1 MDSQSIDSK
10 KIHIVLNRLNKS
22 SGHSFASFQ
31 KLVDKTIENEKDGNN
46 ALLLDYFVM
55 LMKIH
60 DDTKAK
66 DEAVN
71 KFVQIVNGYLKL
83 SNGFKELSFNGSNLS
98 VSILDSRLAK
108 EIEFDALSSGEQQIV
123 SIFAKLNF
131 SDKKYIILIDEPEI
145 SLSVEWQRKF
155 LPDICSS
162 NNCSQLIA
170 ITHSPFIFENEL
182 EEYTDSLHSSSDLT

>member
-22 SGHSFASFQ
+22 SGHSFESFK

>member
-1 MDSQSIDSK
+1 M
-10 KIHIVLNRLNKS
+10 
-22 SGHSFASFQ
+22 
-31 KLVDKTIENEKDGNN
+31 DKTIENEKDGNN

-108 EIEFDALSSGEQQIV
+108 EIKFDALSSGEQQIV

-131 SDKKYIILIDEPEI
+131 SDKKYIILIDEPAI

-155 LPDICSS
+155 LPDICNS

-182 EEYTDSLHSSSDLT
+182 EEYTDSLHSSSDLI

>member
-1 MDSQSIDSK
+1 MDSQSIDSE

-22 SGHSFASFQ
+22 SGHSVASFQ

-98 VSILDSRLAK
+98 VSISDSRLAK

-123 SIFAKLNF
+123 GIFAKLNF
-131 SDKKYIILIDEPEI
+131 SDKEYIVLIDEPEI

-155 LPDICSS
+155 LPDICRS

-182 EEYTDSLHSSSDLT
+182 AEYTDSLHSSSDLI